1 MKDSQ
6 IILIM
11 IILGCIFGVV
21 MVNEYRLEG
30 IENQL
35 NTLKL
40 NKTVNINTNQV
51 EDFYPNMTVTAYSPE
66 IGQTDSTPYTTAI
79 LEKPVQGWTVA
90 ISPDLLKFLGD
101 QVYIEGQGVY
111 RVEDRMND
119 RFRERIDIFFSDAEM
134 AMSFGKKNL
143 RVVFLD

>member
-1 MKDSQ
+1 MKDSLTI
-6 IILIM
+6 IILV
-11 IILGCIFGVV
+11 LCVFAVV
-21 MVNEYRLEG
+21 MLNQCILQN
-30 IENQL
+30 IEDQL
-35 NTLKL
+35 STIKL
-40 NKTVNINTNQV
+40 DKTVNINTNQV
-51 EDFYPNMTVTAYSPE
+51 EDYYPNMTVTAYSPE

-79 LEKPVQGWTVA
+79 LEKPVQGWTVGV
-90 ISPDLLKFLGD
+90 SPDLLKFLGD

-119 RFRERIDIFFSDAEM
+119 RFRERVDIFFSDTEM